1 MGRGSLGAAASGE
14 DGGAAAAALGA
25 AFSAATPRQAA
36 KRSLQRCARNHAVWL
51 ASKTWRTAGW
61 VAQAALPCVGMRK
74 YVETSGRPHSGQGGE
89 QRLS

>member
-51 ASKTWRTAGW
+51 ASKTWRTAGLA
-61 VAQAALPCVGMRK
+61 AQAALPCMK
-74 YVETSGRPHSGQGGE
+74 TYKLFETSGGP
-89 QRLS
+89 RLLTRLGAKA